1 MNKYILLDR
10 YMFKKMMYMYIYIIE
25 LHCLP
30 GGRISRMSIG
40 NMQTSYIYDGLF
52 QQKKHVSV
60 ISTFAETRKSN
71 LMLA

>member
-1 MNKYILLDR
+1 
-10 YMFKKMMYMYIYIIE
+10 MMYMYIYIIE

-52 QQKKHVSV
+52 QQKKKHVSV

>member
-1 MNKYILLDR
+1 
-10 YMFKKMMYMYIYIIE
+10 
-25 LHCLP
+25 
-30 GGRISRMSIG
+30 MSIG